1 MLIFHR
7 SVFSSKNL
15 IAKCKTLEDQLN
27 DLNKKLSEQEVNSS
41 NNQES
46 LKQQV
51 ELISKKDE
59 EIQVNIF
66 LKINNQINLNQF
78 EKKLFLIFLELIS

>member
-1 MLIFHR
+1 M
-7 SVFSSKNL
+7 
-15 IAKCKTLEDQLN
+15 N
-27 DLNKKLSEQEVNSS
+27 DLNKKLSEQKVNSS

-59 EIQVNIF
+59 EIQVNLF

-78 EKKLFLIFLELIS
+78 EKKLFPIFLELIS

>member
-1 MLIFHR
+1 M
-7 SVFSSKNL
+7 
-15 IAKCKTLEDQLN
+15 N
-27 DLNKKLSEQEVNSS
+27 DLNKKLSEQKVNSS

-78 EKKLFLIFLELIS
+78 EKKLFPIFLELIS

>member
-1 MLIFHR
+1 M
-7 SVFSSKNL
+7 
-15 IAKCKTLEDQLN
+15 N
-27 DLNKKLSEQEVNSS
+27 DLNKKLSEQKVNSS

-59 EIQVNIF
+59 EIQVNLF

-78 EKKLFLIFLELIS
+78 EKNSFQFF

>member
-1 MLIFHR
+1 MILFYQTLFFIF
-7 SVFSSKNL
+7 FSKNL

-27 DLNKKLSEQEVNSS
+27 DLNKKLSEQELNSS

-51 ELISKKDE
+51 ELNSKKYE
-59 EIQVNIF
+59 EIQVNLF
-66 LKINNQINLNQF
+66 LKINN
-78 EKKLFLIFLELIS
+78 LI

>member
-1 MLIFHR
+1 M
-7 SVFSSKNL
+7 N
-15 IAKCKTLEDQLN
+15 E
-27 DLNKKLSEQEVNSS
+27 LNKKLSEQQVNSS

>member
-1 MLIFHR
+1 M
-7 SVFSSKNL
+7 
-15 IAKCKTLEDQLN
+15 N

-59 EIQVNIF
+59 EIQVNIL

-78 EKKLFLIFLELIS
+78 EKKLFPIFLELIS

>member
-1 MLIFHR
+1 M
-7 SVFSSKNL
+7 
-15 IAKCKTLEDQLN
+15 N

-59 EIQVNIF
+59 EIQVNLF

-78 EKKLFLIFLELIS
+78 EKKLFPIFLELIS

>member
-1 MLIFHR
+1 M
-7 SVFSSKNL
+7 N
-15 IAKCKTLEDQLN
+15 E
-27 DLNKKLSEQEVNSS
+27 LNKKLSEQQVNSS

-78 EKKLFLIFLELIS
+78 EKKLFPIFLELIS

>member
-1 MLIFHR
+1 M
-7 SVFSSKNL
+7 
-15 IAKCKTLEDQLN
+15 N

>member
-1 MLIFHR
+1 M
-7 SVFSSKNL
+7 
-15 IAKCKTLEDQLN
+15 N
-27 DLNKKLSEQEVNSS
+27 DLNKKLSEQKVNSS